1 MDVDALAGDLLGLK
15 ADGWGDVVEDAG
27 GVVEFGDDGGFA
39 GVVQADQDHF
49 GVQRAHVFVVC
60 NIYNSRGVGWN

>member
-27 GVVEFGDDGGFA
+27 GVVELGDDGGFA

-49 GVQRAHVFVVC
+49 GVEGAHVLYVIFITVE
-60 NIYNSRGVGWN
+60 GVKWS